1 MSIFVNQNDTK
12 GFPCFRISNS
22 PVDRVHVSDS
32 IVQCSSVCFFGVYFY
47 EEKFNLDD
55 RVEQLHAIIVD
66 ALSAVMML
74 VEGLMLVIV
83 IVIMTIVY

>member
-1 MSIFVNQNDTK
+1 VFECLLLR
-12 GFPCFRISNS
+12 G
-22 PVDRVHVSDS
+22 
-32 IVQCSSVCFFGVYFY
+32 YFY

-66 ALSAVMML
+66 ALSAVMMV